1 MASQP
6 EAKTSEKQM
15 LKAVLQF
22 LKKKNLKVTE
32 DALKSEVGLDEEEY
46 STPGAISTTEAV
58 PDINSL
64 LAEYENEGDPLN
76 YEQYYQDLQDY
87 IGGALDMHR
96 PEMSLVLY
104 PLYVHL
110 YLELVYK
117 GLDDEANKF
126 FQKFESCQEGYRQEE
141 VRKLKC
147 ITKREHMFSS
157 NEILDLFRSS
167 KYVIRISRE
176 TFGLLKKYLQ
186 ENQRDVILNIIQ
198 QHFHLD
204 VFDGR
209 PRKKRNL
216 GAGTGGISGEAPQY
230 ANNAK
235 VFYGLIHD
243 PELNAAIEEDS
254 DEEEDK
260 EKPKKKKSK
269 RDEAKKR
276 QAADPHAP
284 KQDRIPFPTLKDSD
298 KRRKLVKYK
307 ELSKKFHIG
316 SNTLPSI
323 CFYTILNASQGLNVV
338 EFSDDSTML
347 AGGFDDSAIRVWS
360 LTQKKLRTLRTP
372 FELARIDKDADDVLE
387 RIMSERSAAEQKL
400 LLGHSGPVYGLS
412 FNDDKSFLVSSS
424 EDGTVRLWSLH
435 TFTNLVVYKGHN
447 YPVWAVKFSPKGYYF
462 ASSSADRT
470 VRLWSTESISSL
482 RIFAGHLSD
491 VNAVEFH
498 PNCNYIATGSSDRT
512 VRVWDLLTGNSVRMF
527 TGHKGAVHAVAFS
540 PDGKH
545 LVSSGVDK
553 RILLWN
559 IADGV
564 PVIDLTGHT
573 DSVYALCFSR
583 DGHALVSGGVD
594 NCLKLWDIK
603 HACKMEDDE
612 EIDQFENNESA
623 FEMASFLTKSTPI
636 HCLHFTRKNLI
647 LGAGPFL
654 SPH

>member
-1 MASQP
+1 MA
-6 EAKTSEKQM
+6 EAKKDEKQL

-22 LKKKNLKVTE
+22 LKKTNLKATE
-32 DALKSEVGLDEEEY
+32 DALKSEAGIDEEEY
-46 STPGAISTTEAV
+46 SSVRSLSAVENV

-76 YEQYYQDLQDY
+76 YAEYYKGLQDF
-87 IGGALDMHR
+87 IGRTLDIHR

-104 PLYVHL
+104 PLFVHL

-117 GLDDEANKF
+117 ELEVEANAF
-126 FQKFESCQEGYRQEE
+126 FAKFEPYQEGYRQEDL
-141 VRKLKC
+141 RKLKC
-147 ITKREHMFSS
+147 ITKRDHMFCS

-176 TFGLLKKYLQ
+176 TFGMLKKYLQ

-243 PELNAAIEEDS
+243 PELNASLEEDS

-276 QAADPHAP
+276 QATDPHAP
-284 KQDRIPFPTLKDSD
+284 KPERISFPSLKDSD
-298 KRRKLVKYK
+298 KRLKLAKYK
-307 ELSKKFHIG
+307 ELLKRLHVGPNS
-316 SNTLPSI
+316 LPSI
-323 CFYTILNASQGLNVV
+323 CFYTVLNASQGLNVI
-338 EFSDDSTML
+338 EFSDDSKML
-347 AGGFDDSAIRVWS
+347 AAGFDDSSIKLWS
-360 LTQKKLRTLRTP
+360 LTPRKLRTLKAP
-372 FELARIDKDADDVLE
+372 YELARIDKEADDVLE
-387 RIMSERSAAEQKL
+387 RIMNERSATEQKT

-412 FNDDKSFLVSSS
+412 FNENNSFLVSSS

-435 TFTNLVVYKGHN
+435 TFTNLVVYKGHTF
-447 YPVWAVKFSPKGYYF
+447 PVWSVKFCPKGFYF
-462 ASSSADRT
+462 ASVSADRT
-470 VRLWSTESISSL
+470 ARLWSTDSHTPL
-482 RIFAGHLSD
+482 RIFAGHLAD
-491 VNAVEFH
+491 LNAIDFH

-512 VRVWDLLTGNSVRMF
+512 VRVWDILTGNSVRLF

-573 DSVYALCFSR
+573 EAVFALSFSR
-583 DGHALVSGGVD
+583 DGHVLA
-594 NCLKLWDIK
+594 
-603 HACKMEDDE
+603 
-612 EIDQFENNESA
+612 SA
-623 FEMASFLTKSTPI
+623 TQ
-636 HCLHFTRKNLI
+636 
-647 LGAGPFL
+647 
-654 SPH
+654 